1 MAQIKPQP
9 VEMESLDDFLEIPED
24 FIEPA
29 PMIEVVEKPKEKPQN
44 FGERW
49 RHKAAKRAKTLRK
62 KGDPKTNLKAPKI
75 VRADTTNP
83 MSSPEMHSTGVLN
96 TDIPG
101 LTDFVEQ
108 AFGHTHKNPN
118 NWHHQ
123 LFYEILENKI
133 IQGSDG
139 LLYRADRHGLGRENK
154 NILALAPRFHAKSQC
169 FTVHYPIWELYRNPN
184 KRIMIVSANQE
195 IATAFV
201 RQIVN
206 HLENNHVMIDKF
218 GSLQPS
224 PGDQKKWGEKAFIVE
239 RTSFDKDPSV
249 SGIGIGGKIISK
261 RADIIIL
268 DDIIDMDTA
277 RTPAMRQKTLDWF
290 ENVLLPVLE
299 DSGRI
304 VIAGTTWYK
313 DDLYDYLFKHPSFD
327 IKLKLKALIYSSVYI
342 RTDEK
347 GGVRHL
353 PYSLTDFPL
362 ALDAQTVFSPEL
374 MVHYKLG
381 DRLRGG
387 VLWQEKWS
395 FEKLLEKKAGMS
407 PGAFM
412 RQYLNE
418 PSSADE
424 RLFSEQLIANTLAL
438 GARKSLLR
446 SWDNVT
452 DGTSHPFSY
461 GNLVIAVG
469 VDLAIS
475 KKKTADKSAIAV
487 WGLDDRRRRILLWL
501 ETGRWSPDETKQRV
515 LDINE
520 RFNPVKIV
528 VENVAYQ
535 DMIRQDL
542 ANDDVPVEGF
552 RTTAN
557 KKYHEETGIAQ
568 ISMLMEQGKVLI
580 PNAVTDAET
589 VKRVKEF
596 AYDLAIYSYD
606 SHAPDMLMA
615 TWFAFDA
622 LSDFDKKMKTSRGFF
637 STNALVEHLKSRR
650 AANKVLLIEAR
661 PPKYRY
667 AKNSLVSI
675 FRDMENPK
683 FSETVFFEPDEQFF
697 IFATR
702 GERSCAYILQKAT
715 NEIVGKIEG
724 GSISTMMFAQLLEKA
739 GEFFNKA
746 QVIVDNN
753 YEGSAVL
760 LELQKRGYGNLLC
773 LQPDREGGLE
783 YKEGFKITSQTLPLA
798 VDHFK
803 SITDSLQVRVPD
815 ESLLK
820 EMSDLIGVE
829 GDSIVIGYGEGQRIK
844 TVATALWLID
854 HYENDAKAVY
864 NETKKVTTEEKI
876 KKAFGSLRYNFLGK

>member
-9 VEMESLDDFLEIPED
+9 VDLESLDDLLEIPE
-24 FIEPA
+24 
-29 PMIEVVEKPKEKPQN
+29 EVVEQPKWEPKRKGMAVPAEFRN
-44 FGERW
+44 
-49 RHKAAKRAKTLRK
+49 AKRSN
-62 KGDPKTNLKAPKI
+62 PKAPKEQI
-75 VRADTTNP
+75 VDTSNP
-83 MSSPEMHSTGVLN
+83 MSSPEIHTTGILN
-96 TDIPG
+96 TDIPD
-101 LTDFVEQ
+101 LTSFVDE

-133 IQGSDG
+133 IQGADG
-139 LLYRADRHGLGRENK
+139 LLYRSDKHGLKKINK
-154 NILALAPRFHAKSQC
+154 HIIVLAPRFHAKSQC

-195 IATAFV
+195 IATSFV

-206 HLENNHVMIDKF
+206 HLENNHVMIDKY
-218 GSLQPS
+218 GSLQPA
-224 PGDQKKWGEKAFIVE
+224 PGDEKKWGEKAFIVE

-249 SGIGIGGKIISK
+249 AGIGIGGKIISK

-299 DSGRI
+299 DNGRI
-304 VIAGTTWYK
+304 VIAGTAWYK

-327 IKLKLKALIYSSVYI
+327 IRLKLKALIYNPAFI
-342 RTDEK
+342 REDRPE
-347 GGVRHL
+347 VRFL
-353 PYSLTDFPL
+353 PYELVQYPL
-362 ALDAQTVFSPEL
+362 ALDATKVFSPEV
-374 MVHYKLG
+374 MRHYGLG
-381 DRLRGG
+381 EKLRGG

-395 FEKLLEKKAGMS
+395 FDKLMEKKASMS

-418 PSSADE
+418 PTSSDE
-424 RLFSEQLIANTLAL
+424 RVFSEKSITETLERSY
-438 GARKSLLR
+438 RKTLVP
-446 SWDNVT
+446 SWDNAT
-452 DGTSHPFSY
+452 DGVSHTFGY

-487 WGLDDRRRRILLWL
+487 WGLDDKRRRILLWL
-501 ETGRWSPDETKQRV
+501 ESGRWSPDEVKQRV
-515 LDINE
+515 IDIVA
-520 RFNPVKIV
+520 RFNPVKVV

-542 ANDDVPVEGF
+542 ASDDIPVEGF

-568 ISMLMEQGKVLI
+568 ISMLMDQGKVII
-580 PNAVTDAET
+580 PSGKMDADSY
-589 VKRVKEF
+589 KKVKEF
-596 AYDLAIYSYD
+596 AYDLSVYTYD

-615 TWFAFDA
+615 SWFAFDA
-622 LSDFDKKMKTSRGFF
+622 LSDFDKKMKDNRGFF
-637 STNALVEHLKSRR
+637 STNSLVEHLKSRR
-650 AANKVLLIEAR
+650 AANKILILEAK

-667 AKNSLVSI
+667 ARNSLISI
-675 FRDMENPK
+675 FREVQNPL
-683 FSETVFFEPDEQFF
+683 FSDQLFLEPTEPFF

-702 GERSCAYILQKAT
+702 SERSVAYIVQKQT

-724 GSISTMMFAQLLEKA
+724 SDISTMMFAQLLEKA
-739 GEFFNKA
+739 GDFFNKA
-746 QVIVDNN
+746 QVIVDNA
-753 YEGSAVL
+753 YEGGAVL
-760 LELQKRGYGNLLC
+760 LELQKRGYDNLMC
-773 LQPDREGGLE
+773 LQPDNEGRLE
-783 YKEGFKITSQTLPLA
+783 YKEGFRITAQNLPLA
-798 VDHFK
+798 VDYFK
-803 SITDSLQVRVPD
+803 SLADSLQVRVPD
-815 ESLLK
+815 EGLLK

-844 TVATALWLID
+844 TIATALWLID

-864 NETKKVTTEEKI
+864 NGGKKVTTEQKV
-876 KKAFGSLRYNFLGK
+876 KRAFGGLRYNFLNN

>member
-9 VEMESLDDFLEIPED
+9 VELESLDDFLEIPEEVA
-24 FIEPA
+24 EPKWVA
-29 PMIEVVEKPKEKPQN
+29 PSKK
-44 FGERW
+44 
-49 RHKAAKRAKTLRK
+49 K
-62 KGDPKTNLKAPKI
+62 KGMAVPVELRNSPRTNLKAAKPKK
-75 VRADTTNP
+75 ADTTNP

-96 TDIPG
+96 TDIPD
-101 LTDFVEQ
+101 LTSFVDE

-169 FTVHYPIWELYRNPN
+169 FTVHYPIWEMYRNPN

-195 IATAFV
+195 IATSFV

-206 HLENNHVMIDKF
+206 HLENNHVMIDKY
-218 GSLQPS
+218 GSLQPQ

-249 SGIGIGGKIISK
+249 AGIGIGGKIISK

-299 DSGRI
+299 DNGRI
-304 VIAGTTWYK
+304 VVAGTTWYK

-327 IKLKLKALIYSSVYI
+327 VKLKLKALIYHPNYI
-342 RTDEK
+342 REDANV
-347 GGVRHL
+347 VRHL
-353 PYSLTDFPL
+353 PYNLIDFPL
-362 ALDAQTVFSPEL
+362 ALDAGTIFSPEI
-374 MVHYKLG
+374 MFHYKLNTV
-381 DRLRGG
+381 LEGG
-387 VLWQEKWS
+387 VLWQEKWD
-395 FEKLLEKKAGMS
+395 FDKLMEKKAGMS

-418 PSSADE
+418 PTSADE
-424 RLFSEQLIANTLAL
+424 RLFSERSINDTLQLGNK
-438 GARKSLLR
+438 KSLV
-446 SWDNVT
+446 STWDNSS
-452 DGTSHPFSY
+452 DGVSHHFGY

-501 ETGRWSPDETKQRV
+501 ESGRWSPDETKQRV

-580 PNAVTDAET
+580 PNSKTDAET
-589 VKRVKEF
+589 IRMVKEF
-596 AYDLAIYSYD
+596 AYDLAVYTYD

-615 TWFAFDA
+615 SWFAFDA
-622 LSDFDKKMKTSRGFF
+622 LSDFDKKMKTNRGFF

-650 AANKVLLIEAR
+650 AANKVLLIESS

-683 FSETVFFEPDEQFF
+683 FSESVFFEPTEQFF
-697 IFATR
+697 IFCTR
-702 GERSCAYILQKAT
+702 SERSLAYIIQKTT

-724 GSISTMMFAQLLEKA
+724 GNISTMMFAQLLEKA
-739 GEFFNKA
+739 GAFFNKA

-753 YEGSAVL
+753 DEGAAVL
-760 LELQKRGYGNLLC
+760 LEMQKRGYDNLMC
-773 LQPDREGGLE
+773 LQPDRDGGLE
-783 YKEGFKITSQTLPLA
+783 FKEGFKISAQTLPLA

-803 SITDSLQVRVPD
+803 SLTDGLHVRVPD

-864 NETKKVTTEEKI
+864 NEGKKITAEQKA
-876 KKAFGSLRYNFLGK
+876 KKAFSGLRYNFLSK